1 MSDIGNELPQIPAQ
15 SNLRQEKGAEA
26 ISKVAQQDLGPMG
39 DAIRETRRYE
49 ADVMAGMRDG
59 PVIPMRLDS
68 DLAQP
73 ILEAVLD
80 KNMSSLSE
88 EKLNELREKYEQFN
102 REIGAQIVAAWAIEG
117 SPLVLY
123 KRTMSSKKPDELL
136 WTIDPD
142 SPFLPPK
149 SGESAWELANSK

>member
-1 MSDIGNELPQIPAQ
+1 
-15 SNLRQEKGAEA
+15 
-26 ISKVAQQDLGPMG
+26 MG

-59 PVIPMRLDS
+59 PAIPMRLDS

-73 ILEAVLD
+73 ILGAVLD
-80 KNMSSLSE
+80 KDITPSE
-88 EKLNELREKYEQFN
+88 EQLEELRRQYEKFN
-102 REIGAQIVAAWAIEG
+102 QETGAQIVSAWTVEG

-123 KRTMSSKKPDELL
+123 KRTRSPGNPDELF
-136 WTIDPD
+136 WTFDPD

-149 SGESAWELANSK
+149 SGESAWEQANSK